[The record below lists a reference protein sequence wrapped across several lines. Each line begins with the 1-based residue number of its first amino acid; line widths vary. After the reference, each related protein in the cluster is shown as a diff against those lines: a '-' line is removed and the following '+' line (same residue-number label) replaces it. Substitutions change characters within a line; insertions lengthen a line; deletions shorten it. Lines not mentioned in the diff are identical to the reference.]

1 MSDKTPGHGVPPC
14 PLPESPLNVPQD
26 NSSIPAAPADD
37 PAVKLDFES
46 DEPLPLC
53 PMRKDGL
60 GADEVCDACQ

>member
-1 MSDKTPGHGVPPC
+1 MLRNLNLTPYPH
-14 PLPESPLNVPQD
+14 PLPETPLNVPH
-26 NSSIPAAPADD
+26 NTTSIPAAAAEEPNGE
-37 PAVKLDFES
+37 LDFES